1 MQNKGGWGQLRLTP
15 QNPNLLLAASY
26 VFFEEETMGRLA
38 SQLGFQVGWLVKKP
52 STNPI

>member
-1 MQNKGGWGQLRLTP
+1 MVNKDANLRVGGQLC
-15 QNPNLLLAASY
+15 
-26 VFFEEETMGRLA
+26 FCEEETMGRLA